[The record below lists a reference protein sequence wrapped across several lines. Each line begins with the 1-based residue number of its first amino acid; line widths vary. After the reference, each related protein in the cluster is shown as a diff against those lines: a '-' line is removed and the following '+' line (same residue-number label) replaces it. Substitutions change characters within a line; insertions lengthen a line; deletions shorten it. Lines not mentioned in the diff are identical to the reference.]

1 MGSYQLFAF
10 QGRNLIEIMKFLT
23 IFGLF
28 LLANLTQSLQFDCP
42 ESSGIFSD
50 PDDCQCIYECA
61 SDVPYQICCGEGTLW
76 DEDSEV
82 CDYGDS
88 VDCGDRPRPDGTTK
102 PTTSTST
109 EKTTS
114 TSTDKSTMTTSGTVP
129 TTTSSSLTSS
139 SYGSSGMP
147 DKVIGMYI
155 LLADDFEEG
164 FETDSDWEPKLYPYQ
179 QEGANVLFFTFIN
192 PESMTIPKSFK
203 KLAASRGTG
212 EEGSVPADTKIIFA
226 IGGYAYS
233 VDPNPWDW
241 LTTREKAEEMAVEVA
256 GWRNSYGID
265 GIDLDIEAG
274 AGDKAEAG
282 PNLVHF
288 IRKLKSLQPG
298 LVVSQPSYGYPQ
310 VKAEIDVINAS
321 WNVGGSS
328 NGLAESVGIMVYE
341 GTQSLQYVKNFAQG
355 SSQWEGFPITVDV
368 PTTGIL
374 VGCKGSSRQSDI
386 MTLASESI
394 KQDLLGMM
402 VWFCSVQ
409 GGLQYE
415 SSWDCSGSEESSN
428 AYVEA
433 MKYLNA
439 NS

>member
-1 MGSYQLFAF
+1 M
-10 QGRNLIEIMKFLT
+10 
-23 IFGLF
+23 
-28 LLANLTQSLQFDCP
+28 CP
-42 ESSGIFSD
+42 
-50 PDDCQCIYECA
+50 
-61 SDVPYQICCGEGTLW
+61 L
-76 DEDSEV
+76 
-82 CDYGDS
+82 
-88 VDCGDRPRPDGTTK
+88 
-102 PTTSTST
+102 
-109 EKTTS
+109 
-114 TSTDKSTMTTSGTVP
+114 
-129 TTTSSSLTSS
+129 
-139 SYGSSGMP
+139 
-147 DKVIGMYI
+147 
-155 LLADDFEEG
+155 
-164 FETDSDWEPKLYPYQ
+164 
-179 QEGANVLFFTFIN
+179 
-192 PESMTIPKSFK
+192 
-203 KLAASRGTG
+203 SR
-212 EEGSVPADTKIIFA
+212 
-226 IGGYAYS
+226 YAYS

-355 SSQWEGFPITVDV
+355 SSQWEGFPITVSIEKCSKAKTVKTPTFYSKVDV

-415 SSWDCSGSEESSN
+415 TSWDCSGSEESIN